1 MNLHLISSLRQAV
14 EDEYGCVATL
24 RRIVTVVEK
33 LGDGM
38 VWECEVA
45 VFSLADHPTAEIAY
59 AWSGP
64 TTMSDSGLFY
74 AGLHA
79 GPVDSPETAVRA
91 APH

>member
-1 MNLHLISSLRQAV
+1 MNLHLISSLQQAV
-14 EDEYGCVATL
+14 EEEYGCVATL

-45 VFSLADHPTAEIAY
+45 VFGLADHPTAEIAY
-59 AWSGP
+59 AWSDPG
-64 TTMSDSGLFY
+64 TMSDSGLFY